1 MTTTSRIYLDVKRL
15 RLLRGL
21 TQVELAKRSRV
32 PQETISR
39 IEARKHGGVDFG
51 ILERLADALD
61 VHPMDLIRLDRDSR
75 PKRRRP

>member
-1 MTTTSRIYLDVKRL
+1 MTPTSHIYLDVKRL

-21 TQVELAKRSRV
+21 TQVQLAKLSRV

-51 ILERLADALD
+51 ILERLAGALD
-61 VHPMDLIRLDRDSR
+61 VHPRDLIRLDRASR
-75 PKRRRP
+75 PTRRRR